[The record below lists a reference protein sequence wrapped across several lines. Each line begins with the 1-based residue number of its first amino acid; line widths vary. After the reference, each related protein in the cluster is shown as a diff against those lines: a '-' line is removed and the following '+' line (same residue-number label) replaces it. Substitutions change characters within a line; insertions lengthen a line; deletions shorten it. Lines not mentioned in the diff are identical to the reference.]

1 MESVTD
7 IIFRQVVAKAARPDV
22 FFTEFT
28 NVSSFASEK
37 GRHNALERLVIV
49 PTDAPIIAQLWGTNP
64 DHFAYTAKH
73 LPEGFSGIDINM
85 GCPDKHVV
93 KNGGGSALIKAPHET
108 SAGLISAVKD
118 NTDLPVSVKTRL
130 GYSRVD
136 EWQGWLTHLLEQD
149 LAALTIHLRTKKEMS
164 KVPAHHELIPEV
176 LKLAQSVAPNTTII
190 LNGDFTSRTHFNQLF
205 KCPSQKTTGCMIG
218 RGVFT
223 NPFCFEKSPREHTK
237 KELMEL
243 LLYHLDL
250 FDSSNLP
257 SSFSEDFVKSPVRT
271 TTYIPDGTEGFA
283 RSEVPSDAQRM
294 RSSAE
299 SGSEEKSV
307 RKFAAEEPEFS
318 PRKFEPL
325 KRFFKIYI
333 NNFEGAADIRARL
346 METKTT
352 SEVRHIIST
361 IQ

>member
-1 MESVTD
+1 MNFWQTLPDNFTCLAPMESVTD
-7 IIFRQVVAKAARPDV
+7 IIFRQVIARAARPDV

-37 GRHNALERLVIV
+37 GRPNALERLVIV

-73 LPEGFSGIDINM
+73 LPKGFSGIDINM

-93 KNGGGSALIKAPHET
+93 KNGGGSALIKAPLEE
-108 SAGLISAVKD
+108 SAGLISAVKN

-130 GYSRVD
+130 GYSKID
-136 EWQGWLTHLLEQD
+136 EWNDWLAHLLEQD

-164 KVPAHHELIPEV
+164 KVPAHHELIPYI

-190 LNGDFTSRTHFNQLF
+190 LNGDFTSRSHFNQLF
-205 KCPSQKTTGCMIG
+205 KGPSQKTTGCMIG
-218 RGVFT
+218 RGVFA
-223 NPFCFEKSPREHTK
+223 NPFCFEKSPREHSRE
-237 KELMEL
+237 ELMEL
-243 LLYHLDL
+243 LNYHLDL
-250 FDSSNLP
+250 FDGKISNLGDDLNSRAKAP
-257 SSFSEDFVKSPVRT
+257 AGGSFPGE
-271 TTYIPDGTEGFA
+271 
-283 RSEVPSDAQRM
+283 
-294 RSSAE
+294 E
-299 SGSEEKSV
+299 S
-307 RKFAAEEPEFS
+307 RLPNW
-318 PRKFEPL
+318 KFEPL

-333 NNFEGAADIRARL
+333 NNFDGAADIRTRL

-352 SEVRHIIST
+352 SEVRHIISA